1 MRRTFVAAA
10 CALSALALGVF
21 TAPAGAVVFNGST
34 ISIPASGNGSPYPS
48 QISVGGLTGTVTN
61 VTVTLNGVSHTWPG
75 DMRILLVGPN
85 GQTVTLLSAV
95 GGGTDVNNATLVFSQ
110 AAAGLVPSPIVS
122 GTYRPTQNAPF
133 TGPAPAPPGPYGAS
147 LAIFNG
153 TVPNGVWSLYVFDTT
168 APDGGQIASWS
179 IDVVT
184 NGPTIGSF
192 APTGGPAGTQVVITG
207 TNLTGATGV
216 SFGGT
221 PASAFTVVSPT
232 QITATVPAGAASGP
246 ITVTTPTGS
255 ATSAT
260 PFQTTPAPTI
270 TALSPTSGRVG
281 TQVTITGTNLTG
293 ATAVTFNGTPA
304 TGVTATSA
312 TQVTATVPTGAG
324 AGTVSVTTPGGSA
337 NSPSPFTV
345 AHPRRVSL
353 SLSRTRARGSVTAVD
368 GFTKCAEQVAVRVQR
383 RSGGRWRTV
392 GSDITN
398 ANGSYSIGNVR
409 RPGRYRAVAPRQTL
423 SSGDVCNRDP
433 SRAARQARR

>member
-10 CALSALALGVF
+10 CALSALALGAFF
-21 TAPAGAVVFNGST
+21 TVPAGAAVFNGGPIT
-34 ISIPASGNGSPYPS
+34 IPTQGNGNPYPS

-133 TGPAPAPPGPYGAS
+133 NGPPPAPPGPYGAS

-168 APDGGQIASWS
+168 PPDGGQIASWS
-179 IDVVT
+179 IDITT

-192 APTGGPAGTQVVITG
+192 APTTGAAGTQVVITG
-207 TNLTGATGV
+207 TNLAGATGV

-221 PASAFTVVSPT
+221 AATQFTVVSPT
-232 QITATVPAGAASGP
+232 QITATVPPGAQSGP

-293 ATAVTFNGTPA
+293 ATQVTFNGIPA
-304 TGVTATSA
+304 TGVSVASP
-312 TQVTATVPTGAG
+312 TQLTATVPTGAG
-324 AGTVSVTTPGGSA
+324 AGTVTVTTPGGTAS
-337 NSPSPFTV
+337 SPSPFTV
-345 AHPRRVSL
+345 SHSRRVSL

-368 GFTKCAEQVAVRVQR
+368 GFTKCSQQVAVRVQR
-383 RSGGRWRTV
+383 RVRGSWRTV

-398 ANGSYSIGNVR
+398 ANGRYSIGNVR
-409 RPGRYRAVAPRQTL
+409 TAGRYRAVAPRQTL
-423 SSGDVCNRDP
+423 SSGDVC
-433 SRAARQARR
+433 SRKASASARQSR